1 MDVDIAALRTL
12 AQDRGLA
19 IEPLLSS
26 IEDGLGVAY
35 RATPGANPSAQ
46 VSLDRESGKVLVTLT
61 ETNDEGE
68 TTQSDLTPSGFGRVA
83 AAFASQHLIKA
94 LRNAEGEKVFGDFA
108 GKEGDIVSGVVQQGR
123 DKRGVLI
130 DLGQVEG
137 VLPLEEQ
144 VKTESYPHGR
154 RLKCYVVDVKRG
166 PTGPVVVLSR
176 THPGLV
182 RGLFALE
189 SPEVAD
195 GSVVI
200 TNTSR
205 DAGDRTKMAVKTTRD
220 DINPKGACI
229 GPSGQRVRNVIEELG
244 GEKIDIIDF
253 SEDLAEFAGNALAPA
268 RAVST
273 EVTDAET
280 KAVRVVVPDY
290 QLSLAIGRQ
299 GQNARLAARLSG
311 AKIDIVS
318 DAQANPDATEVP
330 H

>member
-1 MDVDIAALRTL
+1 LDVDIGALRQL

-19 IEPLLSS
+19 IEPLLNS
-26 IEDGLGVAY
+26 IEEGLGVAY
-35 RATPGANPSAQ
+35 RATPGADPTAR
-46 VSLDRESGKVLVTLT
+46 VSLDRESGRVLVTLSVT
-61 ETNDEGE
+61 DEDGE
-68 TTQSDLTPSGFGRVA
+68 TKQTDLTPSGFGRVA
-83 AAFASQHLIKA
+83 AAFASQHLVKA
-94 LRNAEGEKVFGDFA
+94 LREAEGEKVYGEFSA
-108 GKEGDIVSGVVQQGR
+108 KEGDIVSGVVQQGR
-123 DKRGVLI
+123 DKRGILI
-130 DLGQVEG
+130 NLGQIEG
-137 VLPLEEQ
+137 VLPPEEQ

-154 RLKCYVVDVKRG
+154 RLKCYVVDVKRS

-189 SPEVAD
+189 APEVAD
-195 GSVVI
+195 GSVLI
-200 TNTSR
+200 TNTAR
-205 DAGDRTKMAVKTTRD
+205 DAGDRTKMAVKAMRD

-229 GPSGQRVRNVIEELG
+229 GPSGQRVRSVIEELG
-244 GEKIDIIDF
+244 GEKIDIVDF
-253 SEDLAEFAGNALAPA
+253 SDDLAEFAGNALAPA
-268 RAVST
+268 RAVSA
-273 EVTDAET
+273 EVVDLES

-318 DAQANPDATEVP
+318 DAQSNAEVKEAP